1 MSRLF
6 DSLNGAKLL
15 AADENGKYIYK
26 MAEIRDITKTMSF
39 ENEIEE
45 GMSFGF
51 YDSEPLSITFEMD
64 PKEWAIIRNA
74 FRTRKRQRLKRKRK

>member
-26 MAEIRDITKTMSF
+26 MAEIRDITETMSF

-45 GMSFGF
+45 GIGF
-51 YDSEPLSITFEMD
+51 
-64 PKEWAIIRNA
+64 
-74 FRTRKRQRLKRKRK
+74 